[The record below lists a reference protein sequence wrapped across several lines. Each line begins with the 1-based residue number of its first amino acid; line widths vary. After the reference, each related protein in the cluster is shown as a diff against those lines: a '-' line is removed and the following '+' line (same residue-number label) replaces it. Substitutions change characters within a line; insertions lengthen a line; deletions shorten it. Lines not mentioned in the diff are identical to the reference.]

1 MEMAYCPGCASDL
14 HDATGAC
21 PVCGVPRAAP
31 GARAAQRNPF
41 KLIALCVL
49 YAVALWFASMFAVD
63 VVFGAADGAG
73 TGQPERMF
81 SGSLLLASIALSI
94 ALTACGKL
102 PGTAKAAALEP

>member
-1 MEMAYCPGCASDL
+1 MDMVYCPGCASDL
-14 HDATGAC
+14 HDGTGAC

-49 YAVALWFASMFAVD
+49 YAVALWFAVMFAID

-73 TGQPERMF
+73 AGQPGHMY

-94 ALTACGKL
+94 ALTVGGKL
-102 PGTAKAAALEP
+102 PGTAKTAA